1 VLSFRT
7 SDGGKTWASS
17 PLGTANTESRGAAA
31 YVDFVDPDH
40 GWVVVKLVSGSNFS
54 IGNLYRTV
62 DGGAS
67 WAKLAIP
74 IGDPVRF
81 TTETDGWAAG
91 GPAGDQLYVT
101 RDGGKSWSPVDIE
114 PPPGFGSS
122 FPVYGLPVFS
132 TAEEGVLPVAFAGD
146 PSGMSF
152 YRSAD
157 GGASW
162 TPAVS
167 GAIDGELS
175 IGPRVVASDVVDANT
190 WIATLPGGERVLKAG
205 GAGSAFAQVAPN
217 GLPAGVIA
225 LDFANAQV
233 GWAVVQTGECP
244 PGVKTDCAIISQLL
258 ETSDGGQTW
267 ALLVP

>member
-1 VLSFRT
+1 MKWESAAVSEPSADYT
-7 SDGGKTWASS
+7 DAS
-17 PLGTANTESRGAAA
+17 GAPA
-31 YVDFVDPDH
+31 YIHFIDDKS
-40 GWVVVKLVSGSNFS
+40 GWVVVKLVSSSNFS
-54 IGNLYRTV
+54 RGDLFQTI

-132 TAEEGVLPVAFAGD
+132 TVEEGVLPVTFAGD

-175 IGPRVVASDVVDANT
+175 IGPGVVASDVVDANT
-190 WIATLPGGERVLKAG
+190 WIAALPGGERVLKAG
-205 GAGSAFAQVAPN
+205 GAASAFAEVAPN
-217 GLPAGVIA
+217 GLPAGVNA

-244 PGVKTDCAIISQLL
+244 PGLKTGCAIISRLL

-267 ALLVP
+267 TELTP